1 MAIATATALA
11 IGSLAVSAGS
21 AAMSFGQ
28 AGAAR
33 RQQEQA
39 ERAAQKKM
47 AEARRKLEVNTME
60 DLSINKEVYDIEREN
75 VLSQAQAATQAG
87 MEGDSRG
94 AAATAGRVQMAT
106 QAGQRQVRAA
116 QEQELNR
123 IQELVAKEDSRLRD
137 LGVQMDLQE
146 VAGAQQKAA
155 DMEKQRAA
163 AVQQGFQSAASA
175 AQQGLAM
182 VPLFSKNI
190 SAQQK
195 AFGDLQFTPEEMQ
208 QMGNFDG
215 LGEAGEGFTNFD
227 AQAVADLSR
236 RDFKAFKKGLN
247 QDQLKMTIGSQQFQ
261 DSFER
266 YKPKEMSNAFGMQY
280 GAASM
285 DPEYLKFL
293 QYQQMMAGKTQ

>member
-39 ERAAQKKM
+39 ERAARKKM
-47 AEARRKLEVNTME
+47 AEARKKLEVNTME

-146 VAGAQQKAA
+146 VAGN
-155 DMEKQRAA
+155 
-163 AVQQGFQSAASA
+163 VS
-175 AQQGLAM
+175 
-182 VPLFSKNI
+182 
-190 SAQQK
+190 
-195 AFGDLQFTPEEMQ
+195 
-208 QMGNFDG
+208 
-215 LGEAGEGFTNFD
+215 
-227 AQAVADLSR
+227 
-236 RDFKAFKKGLN
+236 LN
-247 QDQLKMTIGSQQFQ
+247 SQ
-261 DSFER
+261 
-266 YKPKEMSNAFGMQY
+266 
-280 GAASM
+280 
-285 DPEYLKFL
+285 
-293 QYQQMMAGKTQ
+293 